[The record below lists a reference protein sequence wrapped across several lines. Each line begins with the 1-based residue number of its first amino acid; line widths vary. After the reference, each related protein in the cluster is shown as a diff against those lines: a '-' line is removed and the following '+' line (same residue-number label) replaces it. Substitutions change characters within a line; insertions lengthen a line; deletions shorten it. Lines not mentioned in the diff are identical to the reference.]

1 MDLFK
6 EARKTETLDIKRVAP
21 PLLQLFWNDVGHMP
35 AIMRLR
41 TISDLST
48 DWPLMYPVS
57 QKHVDSALLLG
68 RNGPLEMTLKNVWEW
83 IFQRNRQD
91 NENLPSTCYGLWILP
106 VNNFRIRKL
115 APRGRSPL
123 MLVASKPDPLYRLI
137 VEMARGARAEAPPI
151 LDIEALPAD
160 ALKFLRKQLI
170 EVPMFQ
176 GASLNDFGSFVSWL
190 AASGDLVAAANERQ
204 KISVLQ
210 RLEILAKK
218 SNLSIQTDT
227 SIRSNLKKLALFSKV
242 QCSAPFE

>member
-1 MDLFK
+1 
-6 EARKTETLDIKRVAP
+6 
-21 PLLQLFWNDVGHMP
+21 
-35 AIMRLR
+35 
-41 TISDLST
+41 
-48 DWPLMYPVS
+48 
-57 QKHVDSALLLG
+57 
-68 RNGPLEMTLKNVWEW
+68 MTLKNVWEW